1 MKSRFVTLEGIEG
14 SGKTV
19 VAGELQRALAAAGVD
34 ALLVREP
41 GGTAVSEE
49 VRRLLLDPA
58 RPEIV
63 PRAELFLYLASR
75 AQLVEEVIRPS
86 LASGRSVICDRFM
99 DASVAYQGWAR
110 GLGEELV
117 ERLNGLAVGAVL
129 PDRTILLDCP
139 VASGLA
145 RGPARREREGV
156 AARDRLEREAADFHE
171 RVREGYLRLAAR
183 EPARIVVVDASRP
196 LEAVLGA
203 VFRNLGVLFGVQLST
218 GR

>member
-1 MKSRFVTLEGIEG
+1 MQSRFVTFEGIEG

-19 VAGELQRALAAAGVD
+19 VSQAVRQALAAAGVE

-63 PRAELFLYLASR
+63 SRTELLLYLASR
-75 AQLVEEVIRPS
+75 SQLVEEVIRPA
-86 LASGRSVICDRFM
+86 LAGGRSVLCDRFM

-117 ERLNGLAVGAVL
+117 ERMNAFAVGGVV

-139 VASGLA
+139 VAAGLA
-145 RGPARREREGV
+145 RGPAQRERDGL
-156 AARDRLEREAADFHE
+156 AAPDRLEREAAEFHE

-183 EPARIVVVDASRP
+183 EPKRIVVVDAGRP
-196 LEAVLGA
+196 LDAVIEA
-203 VFRNLGVLFGVQLST
+203 VFRNLKPLFGVQLE
-218 GR
+218 GQR